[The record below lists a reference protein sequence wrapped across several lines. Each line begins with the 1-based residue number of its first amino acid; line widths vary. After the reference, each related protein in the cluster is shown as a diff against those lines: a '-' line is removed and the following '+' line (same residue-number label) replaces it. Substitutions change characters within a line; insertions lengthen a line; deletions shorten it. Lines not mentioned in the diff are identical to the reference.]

1 MPVTE
6 ANGGAPDND
15 AIARRVGG
23 QVFLMMAFALVLLL
37 LVTFFLI
44 THDYYISTIR
54 NENLHRQVFSGDD
67 PSLLEYFVQREGLVY
82 RLQVMLAGG
91 AVFCVL
97 ACWIGQRAGLAICE
111 SGRKSILAG
120 AMLMIL
126 PAIGASVITY
136 VIAKLLAGELNTA
149 LLIEP
154 KDEIIYPILTIL
166 TGLLTMAMPMG
177 MLAGY
182 LTRVLGLRKI
192 AKQLETKEILDRVH

>member
-1 MPVTE
+1 
-6 ANGGAPDND
+6 
-15 AIARRVGG
+15 
-23 QVFLMMAFALVLLL
+23 
-37 LVTFFLI
+37 
-44 THDYYISTIR
+44 
-54 NENLHRQVFSGDD
+54 
-67 PSLLEYFVQREGLVY
+67 
-82 RLQVMLAGG
+82 
-91 AVFCVL
+91 
-97 ACWIGQRAGLAICE
+97 
-111 SGRKSILAG
+111 
-120 AMLMIL
+120 MLMIL